1 MSEPFQDAYLSTL
14 DARNPYEPRTAY
26 FELFALGHYYRQHA
40 KAYEPIHR
48 HGPGLYRGL
57 RSGEVFSFS
66 YDPLRIEAM
75 PAQER
80 QEKPETSRSAEG
92 RGR

>member
-1 MSEPFQDAYLSTL
+1 MSEPFQDAYLSAP
-14 DARNPYEPRTAY
+14 DDRNPYEPRTAY

-48 HGPGLYRGL
+48 HGPRLYRGL
-57 RSGEVFSFS
+57 RSGEVFRFR
-66 YDPLRIEAM
+66 YDPLRIEAV
-75 PAQER
+75 PAPQR
-80 QEKPETSRSAEG
+80 QEKRERTGSAEG

>member
-57 RSGEVFSFS
+57 RSGEVFRFS
-66 YDPLRIEAM
+66 YDPLCIEAV

-80 QEKPETSRSAEG
+80 QEKREWFGSAEG
-92 RGR
+92 RER